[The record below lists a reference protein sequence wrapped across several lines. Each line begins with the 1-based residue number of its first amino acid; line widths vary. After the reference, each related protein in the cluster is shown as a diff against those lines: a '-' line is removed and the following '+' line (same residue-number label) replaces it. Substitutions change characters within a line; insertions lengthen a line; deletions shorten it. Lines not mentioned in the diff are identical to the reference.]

1 LFLPENNGE
10 DQTVDQATVSEDAVE
25 ETIEENEDTP

>member
-10 DQTVDQATVSEDAVE
+10 DQAVDQVTVSEEAVE